1 MTTGGTHGPMGRAL
15 ADARRRLLGVAG
27 VSGAINLLMLSGSIY
42 MLQVYDRVLPS
53 RSLSTLVG
61 LSVLVLGAYLLQGC
75 LEAIRSRMLTR
86 ISGLLD
92 ASLQEPIYAAALEL
106 AYRGATPVRAQQ
118 PLRDLD
124 LVRTFLSGMGPT
136 AFLDMPWL
144 PVFVI
149 VLFLFHP
156 LMGVVAVMGAALIV
170 LTAMVAEVQARKFA
184 RGSLERGL
192 QRAAFVDEVTRNAD
206 VVRVL
211 GMTERLRAAWR
222 SLNNAHIAQTLPLR
236 DCEADIGAIAKMLR
250 FALQSTLL
258 AVGAALVIGDR
269 ASGGIIIAS
278 SIIMGRALAPIEI
291 VLGTWKQLIAARA
304 AVDRLG
310 VALDAEAP
318 KKPTAL
324 LLPAPCNTLLMQHV
338 SVAPPGSDRVV
349 LRDVSF
355 LLTAGSGLAVV
366 GGSGAGK
373 SSLARALVGSWQP
386 MRGHIRLDGV
396 RLDRWDSDR
405 LGVHIGYLPQDVS
418 LFDGSVADN
427 ICRFEPQ
434 PRHEAILEAAR
445 NAGAHE
451 LIMGLPE
458 GYQTRIG
465 ERGARLSAGQR
476 QRIGLARALYGNPF
490 LVVLDEPNANL
501 DTEGE
506 AALALAIRRLRQR
519 RAIVVV
525 VSHRPDVLK
534 ELDMVLALSNGV
546 AVAFGS
552 QEKLKAALAAVAVP
566 KPARVPAAEP
576 AAAQAA
582 PAVAAGAP

>member
-1 MTTGGTHGPMGRAL
+1 MTTGGTHGPMGNAL

-53 RSLSTLVG
+53 RSLSTLFG

-92 ASLQEPIYAAALEL
+92 ASLQEPIYAAAVEL
-106 AYRGATPVRAQQ
+106 AYRGAAPTRAQQ
-118 PLRDLD
+118 PLRDLE

-144 PVFVI
+144 PVFLI

-156 LMGVVAVMGAALIV
+156 LMGIVAVMGAALIV
-170 LTAMVAEVQARKFA
+170 LTAMFAEVQARKFA
-184 RGSLERGL
+184 RGSVERGL

-206 VVRVL
+206 VLRVL
-211 GMTERLRAAWR
+211 GMNERLKAAWR
-222 SLNNAHIAQTLPLR
+222 SLNNAHISQTLPMR
-236 DCEADIGAIAKMLR
+236 DCEADIGALAKMLR

-278 SIIMGRALAPIEI
+278 SIMMGRALAPIEI
-291 VLGTWKQLIAARA
+291 VLGTWKQLIAARG
-304 AVDRLG
+304 AVDRL
-310 VALDAEAP
+310 VAALDKEAP
-318 KKPTAL
+318 AKSPAL
-324 LLPAPCNTLLMQHV
+324 LLPAPCNTLLMQNV

-349 LRDVSF
+349 LRDLSF

-373 SSLARALVGSWQP
+373 SSLVRALVGSWQP
-386 MRGHIRLDGV
+386 IRGHIRLDGV
-396 RLDRWDSDR
+396 RLDRWDCDR
-405 LGVHIGYLPQDVS
+405 LGAHIGYLPQDVS
-418 LFDGSVADN
+418 LFDGSIADN

-434 PRHEAILEAAR
+434 PRQERILEAAR

-451 LIMGLPE
+451 LIMGMPE

-476 QRIGLARALYGNPF
+476 QRVGLARALYGNPF

-506 AALALAIRRLRQR
+506 AALALAIRQLRR
-519 RAIVVV
+519 RKAIVVV
-525 VSHRPDVLK
+525 VSHRADVLK

-552 QEKLKAALAAVAVP
+552 QEKLKAALAGS
-566 KPARVPAAEP
+566 PAKTAHPAAP
-576 AAAQAA
+576 DRA
-582 PAVAAGAP
+582 PVQAVAAAAEAGAP